1 MEKGS
6 YQNPI
11 QLLAIRSCVTPSLQF
26 HSFTCQKFPFRNFE
40 TEFDGRALGGRCEAM
55 ALSSILDSEATFV
68 QQAQEVGLGEPW
80 IDALRTSSLATFAKL
95 SFAITSPGTV
105 ASDEQINRFLNTLR
119 GGVAATIAETS
130 AFKRLLFESQTLM
143 MHRFKSVARGDEVT
157 PKRMAPPEREARLAR
172 QKQQLRGLDISGPT
186 EPSYGLYDL
195 CTSMI
200 EKNEI
205 SYISPSKCLSRQQ
218 ELVGSKPEKEIQL
231 DASKTALVIK
241 EQPSVAEINIS
252 SDLALYQALV
262 RRTLAMDLTGLATF
276 EVMKRWV
283 DRMFEIYSQ
292 SPAPGFSKVS
302 QAQLLRADRQS
313 FIRLSEMFTGSL
325 KATTTAGYP
334 LDPHIEKLYTDV
346 SVTYYMLP
354 IPTSSQ
360 SSSSSDKTD
369 KKRPEAAPKAAA
381 PANKFLKSGTKGK
394 GKGKKREPVP
404 QALKGMH
411 SRTPQGD
418 AICFGYNLGTCKHGS
433 SCQRKHVCA
442 VPGCYKNHPQTEH
455 Q

>member
-1 MEKGS
+1 
-6 YQNPI
+6 
-11 QLLAIRSCVTPSLQF
+11 
-26 HSFTCQKFPFRNFE
+26 
-40 TEFDGRALGGRCEAM
+40 M

-68 QQAQEVGLGEPW
+68 QQAQEVGLTEPW
-80 IDALRTSSLATFAKL
+80 VEALKANSLATFAKL

-105 ASDEQINRFLNTLR
+105 ASDEQIRFLNTLR
-119 GGVAATIAETS
+119 GGVAATIAESS

-143 MHRFKSVARGDEVT
+143 MHRFKSVAKGDDIT

-186 EPSYGLYDL
+186 EPSHGLYDL

-200 EKNEI
+200 ERNEI

-218 ELVGSKPEKEIQL
+218 ELVGNKPEKEIQL

-241 EQPSVAEINIS
+241 EQPSVAEISIN

-313 FIRLSEMFTGSL
+313 FVRLSEMFTGSL
-325 KATTTAGYP
+325 KATTAAGYP
-334 LDPHIEKLYTDV
+334 LDPHIEKLYADV

-354 IPTSSQ
+354 IPSSQ
-360 SSSSSDKTD
+360 SSSSSEKTD
-369 KKRPEAAPKAAA
+369 KKRQDVAPKAATT
-381 PANKFLKSGTKGK
+381 PNKFLKGGTKGK
-394 GKGKKREPVP
+394 GKGKKREPIP

-418 AICFGYNLGTCKHGS
+418 AICFGYNLGTCKQGS
-433 SCQRKHVCA
+433 TCQRKHVCA

>member
-1 MEKGS
+1 
-6 YQNPI
+6 
-11 QLLAIRSCVTPSLQF
+11 
-26 HSFTCQKFPFRNFE
+26 
-40 TEFDGRALGGRCEAM
+40 
-55 ALSSILDSEATFV
+55 
-68 QQAQEVGLGEPW
+68 
-80 IDALRTSSLATFAKL
+80 
-95 SFAITSPGTV
+95 
-105 ASDEQINRFLNTLR
+105 
-119 GGVAATIAETS
+119 
-130 AFKRLLFESQTLM
+130 
-143 MHRFKSVARGDEVT
+143 
-157 PKRMAPPEREARLAR
+157 
-172 QKQQLRGLDISGPT
+172 
-186 EPSYGLYDL
+186 
-195 CTSMI
+195 
-200 EKNEI
+200 
-205 SYISPSKCLSRQQ
+205 
-218 ELVGSKPEKEIQL
+218 
-231 DASKTALVIK
+231 
-241 EQPSVAEINIS
+241 
-252 SDLALYQALV
+252 
-262 RRTLAMDLTGLATF
+262 MDLTGLATF

-313 FIRLSEMFTGSL
+313 FVRLSEMFTGSL

-354 IPTSSQ
+354 IPSSQ

-369 KKRPEAAPKAAA
+369 KKRQDAAPKAAA
-381 PANKFLKSGTKGK
+381 PPNKFLKGGTKGK
-394 GKGKKREPVP
+394 GKGKKREPIP

-418 AICFGYNLGTCKHGS
+418 AICFGYNLGTCKQGS

>member
-1 MEKGS
+1 
-6 YQNPI
+6 
-11 QLLAIRSCVTPSLQF
+11 
-26 HSFTCQKFPFRNFE
+26 
-40 TEFDGRALGGRCEAM
+40 
-55 ALSSILDSEATFV
+55 
-68 QQAQEVGLGEPW
+68 
-80 IDALRTSSLATFAKL
+80 
-95 SFAITSPGTV
+95 
-105 ASDEQINRFLNTLR
+105 
-119 GGVAATIAETS
+119 
-130 AFKRLLFESQTLM
+130 
-143 MHRFKSVARGDEVT
+143 
-157 PKRMAPPEREARLAR
+157 
-172 QKQQLRGLDISGPT
+172 
-186 EPSYGLYDL
+186 
-195 CTSMI
+195 MI
-200 EKNEI
+200 ERNEI

-218 ELVGSKPEKEIQL
+218 ELVGNKPEKEIQL

-241 EQPSVAEINIS
+241 EQPSVAEISIN

-313 FIRLSEMFTGSL
+313 FVRLSEMFTGSL
-325 KATTTAGYP
+325 KATTAAGYP

-354 IPTSSQ
+354 IPSSQ
-360 SSSSSDKTD
+360 SSSSSEKTD
-369 KKRPEAAPKAAA
+369 KKRQDVVPKAATT
-381 PANKFLKSGTKGK
+381 PNKFLKGGTKGK
-394 GKGKKREPVP
+394 GKGKKREPIP

-418 AICFGYNLGTCKHGS
+418 AICFGYNLGTCKQGS
-433 SCQRKHVCA
+433 TCQRKHVCA